1 MTNMS
6 EAQILK
12 AVGQLIGLHPKV
24 AYCWRHN
31 NGAFHAEH
39 RFIRFGHEGVSDFVG
54 FTKTGRFL
62 AIECKSARGRLTK
75 SQESFIN
82 RVREAGG
89 IAGVARSVCD
99 AQAILETA

>member
-1 MTNMS
+1 VS
-6 EAQILK
+6 ESQILK
-12 AVGQLIGLHPKV
+12 AVGQLLGLHPKV

-54 FTKTGRFL
+54 FTKRGQFL

-75 SQESFIN
+75 SQETFLL
-82 RVREAGG
+82 RVKEAGG
-89 IAGVARSVCD
+89 VCGVARSVFD
-99 AQAILETA
+99 AQQILESA